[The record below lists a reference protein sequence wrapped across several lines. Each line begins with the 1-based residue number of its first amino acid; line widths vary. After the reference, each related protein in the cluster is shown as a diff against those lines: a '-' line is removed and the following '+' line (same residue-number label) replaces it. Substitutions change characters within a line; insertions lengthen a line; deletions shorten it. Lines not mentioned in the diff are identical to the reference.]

1 MKYKLDKMKGKNVMK
16 YENKENVQAPGIMLR
31 VKEILVDWLFISA
44 YLILLLIIALA
55 TYMLI
60 LKGIPEFTNFQ
71 AQLIA
76 TLTSV
81 VPIIIIFSIMEG
93 TKYFASWGKRKANLK
108 VIYKGNPMKG
118 SIIRNTLKFLPW
130 QFGHMS
136 TINGIY
142 NDFNTPFSM
151 IFLSLSMTLSIVY
164 IVMAFV
170 NKDNRHLADIL
181 AGSTVIKTYK

>member
-1 MKYKLDKMKGKNVMK
+1 MNERWDIVEFQNKGNT
-16 YENKENVQAPGIMLR
+16 EAPRIMLR
-31 VKEILVDWLFISA
+31 FKELFFDWLFICA
-44 YLILLLIIALA
+44 YLVLLLIIAIAIYFLFFN
-55 TYMLI
+55 
-60 LKGIPEFTNFQ
+60 GIPEFTNSQ
-71 AQLIA
+71 SQLIA

-81 VPIIIIFSIMEG
+81 VPIIIIFSIAEG
-93 TKYFASWGKRKANLK
+93 TKNFASWGKRKANLR
-108 VIYKGNPMKG
+108 VIYKGNPVKG

-142 NDFNTPFSM
+142 NGFDTSFSM

-164 IVMAFV
+164 ILMGFI

-181 AGSTVIKTYK
+181 AGSKVVKSNK